1 MVLGQPLHVEYSV
14 AFVDLDCQNEA
25 VWGYEECTMEWFK
38 VCWPSLA
45 RQLAMLWF

>member
-25 VWGYEECTMEWFK
+25 VWGYEECTMELFK